1 MNDRPA
7 WYVWTTICDCNK
19 VAASIFSGNMV
30 SDEAWE
36 AHFHGQPFDD
46 ADPERETSRSGDDWR
61 PLLTEAV
68 SEMARR
74 IGLLIS
80 SNCTAVYVR
89 DPAQNEAISN
99 EAAEI
104 LYTLQDAQ
112 LATGPTKTS
121 P

>member
-46 ADPERETSRSGDDWR
+46 ADPERGNLAKRRRSWPR
-61 PLLTEAV
+61 P
-68 SEMARR
+68 S
-74 IGLLIS
+74 
-80 SNCTAVYVR
+80 
-89 DPAQNEAISN
+89 
-99 EAAEI
+99 
-104 LYTLQDAQ
+104 
-112 LATGPTKTS
+112 
-121 P
+121 